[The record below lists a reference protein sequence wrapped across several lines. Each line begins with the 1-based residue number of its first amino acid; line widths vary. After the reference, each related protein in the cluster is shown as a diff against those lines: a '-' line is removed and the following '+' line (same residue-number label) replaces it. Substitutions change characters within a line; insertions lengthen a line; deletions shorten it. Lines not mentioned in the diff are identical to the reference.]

1 MIVLVDID
9 GTLANCDH
17 RLHLIKGDAPHW
29 DEFFDACSD
38 DTPIV
43 PIVELIENI
52 LDNAANTVIF
62 VTGRPERIRLRTL
75 GWLSKVFE
83 NHKLDRPLLMM
94 RKDGDH
100 RKDDIV
106 KAEMLIALR
115 QLGYNPD
122 LAIEDRVRVAELYR
136 QEGIVTL
143 QCAAGDY

>member
-9 GTLANCDH
+9 GTLANLDH
-17 RLHLIKGDAPHW
+17 RLHLIKNDAPRW

-38 DTPIV
+38 DMPIV

-52 LDNAANTVIF
+52 LDNDANTVIF

-75 GWLSKVFE
+75 GWLSKAFD
-83 NHKLDRPLLMM
+83 NHKLDRPMLMM